1 MILPSRDPGLQPL
14 TEIRREGAELLRGHI
29 HVHSRPLADGAE
41 GHSLR
46 VVLMRALRDQ
56 VVVVMA
62 TVVIWEFPADI
73 GASIIYRAASRCLIQ
88 KLTRRSVYAILP
100 VSEHAAVAGDD
111 FREPVGTENAIRENR
126 AGISP
131 SQ

>member
-1 MILPSRDPGLQPL
+1 SRSSAFDRDPSRRRGTPPGSYPC
-14 TEIRREGAELLRGHI
+14 TMYI
-29 HVHSRPLADGAE
+29 VHSRPLADGAE

-62 TVVIWEFPADI
+62 SVVIWEFPADI
-73 GASIIYRAASRCLIQ
+73 GASIIYRAASRCLRQ